1 MTSSVCAA
9 SQKWN
14 EARRQEVVRVC
25 AARPLVASIEP
36 CVVNYDEVFC
46 DARGDLILR
55 EGGATQ
61 LRRASTTKAKVWLS
75 ALRVKPVGSEVR
87 YQIFEAQW
95 SYSRGSPCEQTRS
108 PLNDQALSNSP
119 SHVQLQILAYRN

>member
-36 CVVNYDEVFC
+36 FVVNYDEVFC

-61 LRRASTTKAKVWLS
+61 LRRASTTKAKVWLRAHC
-75 ALRVKPVGSEVR
+75 ALNRWGLR
-87 YQIFEAQW
+87 YDTKSSKHSGLTLGVA
-95 SYSRGSPCEQTRS
+95 RANKRDRP
-108 PLNDQALSNSP
+108 
-119 SHVQLQILAYRN
+119 